1 MAGGRLWLDEGW
13 GAPQANSGKTGWQIM
28 NEKSIIKALR
38 FLMMSNN
45 VTGRACYC
53 VMGLCVKKCVSKER
67 FRDNKLAY

>member
-1 MAGGRLWLDEGW
+1 MAGGRLGGGD
-13 GAPQANSGKTGWQIM
+13 APQANSGKTGLQIM

-38 FLMMSNN
+38 FLLMMSNN

-53 VMGLCVKKCVSKER
+53 VMGQCVKKCVSKER